1 MSPGMDDEPQ
11 RAQVARLEARIE
23 TLARSIERA
32 RKIGLAARAAI
43 VFGAVLVAA
52 IALGGVRLDALPL
65 LLALSAILG
74 GIVLLGSNRS
84 TLHETEAA
92 LRDAEAERAALIGRL
107 DLRVIEGGRAGNGHD
122 SSGAF
127 GR

>member
-1 MSPGMDDEPQ
+1 MNEESL
-11 RAQVARLEARIE
+11 RAQIARLETRIE
-23 TLARSIERA
+23 ALARSIERGH
-32 RKIGLAARAAI
+32 KIALAARGAI
-43 VFGAVLVAA
+43 MFGAMLAAA

-65 LLALSAILG
+65 LLALSTILG

-84 TLHETEAA
+84 TLTETTAA
-92 LRDAEAERAALIGRL
+92 LAAAEAERAALINRI
-107 DLRVIEGGRAGNGHD
+107 DLRVVEGGRAGNGHD